1 MTVLFNSQ
9 TISLTAALIAGIV
22 GSTHCLAMCGG
33 FAGALGMRARANGKN
48 AAAAF
53 SQALATQLGRISS
66 YAIAG
71 ALAGGVGAAIDA
83 LMELVRV
90 AQALRVISGLLLIA
104 IAIRVAFAWNLL
116 ASIERF
122 GARLW
127 SHLAPLTL
135 RATRTE
141 QIGVSFL
148 LGAAWGWLPCGLV
161 YSILLYAAF
170 SGKAAQGAAIMSAFG
185 LGTLPA
191 MLGSGVFAGQVA
203 RLCKTRTTRW
213 IAAGVLASFG
223 AISIIAVFPT
233 VHLH

>member
-1 MTVLFNSQ
+1 MIAPLDSQ
-9 TISLTAALIAGIV
+9 SISLAAAFVAGLV

-48 AAAAF
+48 VAAAF
-53 SQALATQLGRISS
+53 SQMLVTQLGRVSS

-71 ALAGGVGAAIDA
+71 ALAGAVGATIDS
-83 LMELVRV
+83 LLELVHV
-90 AQALRVISGLLLIA
+90 AQALRVIAGLLLIA
-104 IAIRVAFAWNLL
+104 VAIRVAFAWNLF

-127 SHLAPLTL
+127 SHIAPLTL

-191 MLGSGVFAGQVA
+191 MLGSGVFAGQIA
-203 RLCKTRTTRW
+203 QLCKKRTTRW
-213 IAAGVLASFG
+213 VAAGMLASFG
-223 AISIIAVFPT
+223 ALTIVAVFPAA
-233 VHLH
+233 HQH